1 MDDTP
6 SPLTWLLTRPGFR
19 PFSGPRAFM
28 VLERAKARLNLDQL
42 NMEDLLKAV
51 SSLGTL
57 TESEAALVYA
67 LQDQMCV
74 RCGACCRDNAPL
86 KVSKQELEAL
96 AAHTGES
103 YKKLKRRVRA
113 TPKGDGTFRVSRRP
127 CPFLEGS
134 LCGVHQRRPAACRG
148 YPAEGVL
155 AALGEG
161 KPLPDLCPISDELL
175 AEIVVKRALEEKMHR
190 ESPELLEEFAERRRK
205 DAARLRGLS
214 PAQRLRA
221 LTERYRSSLQ
231 RSQG

>member
-1 MDDTP
+1 MDDAP
-6 SPLTWLLTRPGFR
+6 SPLTRLLTRPGFK

-28 VLERAKARLNLDQL
+28 VLERAKARLNLDQV

-74 RCGACCRDNAPL
+74 RCGACCRDNSPL

-96 AAHTGES
+96 AAHIGVS
-103 YKKLKRRVRA
+103 YKKLKRRIRA
-113 TPKGDGTFRVSRRP
+113 SPNRDGTLRISRRP
-127 CPFLEGS
+127 CPFLEES
-134 LCGVHQRRPAACRG
+134 LCGVYPRRPAVCRG
-148 YPAEGVL
+148 YPAQGVL

-161 KPLPDLCPISDELL
+161 KSLPNLCPISDELL

-190 ESPELLEEFAERRRK
+190 ENPELLEEFAERRRR

-214 PAQRLRA
+214 SAQRLRT